1 MTKSS
6 ASINEKVSQ
15 NIRQRDEGESDP
27 EQADDIMDDSASSY
41 YTALCSLSE
50 YGEDID
56 DRTHTLFTECLVEGE
71 LLDCTTS
78 LEGITSKSTKTP
90 MVQCIKDTFLSNT
103 RRTWYQAAYSVLT
116 GYITIIEKTF
126 IKTWCKTAV
135 VTYRMNKCGFAICK
149 YRHHTKA
156 GSFGSDLFTSKR
168 FLKKHKGLFQRQW
181 DFFSH

>member
-1 MTKSS
+1 MEGHFPSDILEQMTKSS

-56 DRTHTLFTECLVEGE
+56 DRTHTLSTECLVEGE

-90 MVQCIKDTFLSNT
+90 MVQCIKDTFLLNT
-103 RRTWYQAAYSVLT
+103 RRT
-116 GYITIIEKTF
+116 
-126 IKTWCKTAV
+126 
-135 VTYRMNKCGFAICK
+135 
-149 YRHHTKA
+149 
-156 GSFGSDLFTSKR
+156 
-168 FLKKHKGLFQRQW
+168 
-181 DFFSH
+181 